1 MSSTHRSSVSR
12 ENVFK
17 LDSNGNIDADK
28 LSKEMTDA
36 LAFDIDY
43 KKKDNMKKRA
53 IKSAPD
59 YDAFR
64 NMVACASLKT
74 VRLVFV
80 LKAVVLI
87 GLHSHLIAHF
97 TSIYCLVASH
107 SPKVDRKLKV
117 SVIRRRDGKKPV
129 MGYLPRKD
137 LILFL
142 DKKH

>member
-17 LDSNGNIDADK
+17 MDSNGNIDADK
-28 LSKEMTDA
+28 LSKEMTEA

-74 VRLVFV
+74 VRLVF
-80 LKAVVLI
+80 
-87 GLHSHLIAHF
+87 
-97 TSIYCLVASH
+97 
-107 SPKVDRKLKV
+107 
-117 SVIRRRDGKKPV
+117 
-129 MGYLPRKD
+129 
-137 LILFL
+137 FL
-142 DKKH
+142 EFWK